1 MNRVDRV
8 DPREQL
14 KAALSR
20 CDFTAD
26 HEAEVRRLVRSSSL
40 LDPGCQLL
48 LAACKSGGGGQAA
61 RLLLECV
68 DYSPSQL
75 GNVLFEVSD
84 CDANTPA
91 MRALLSAGASLL
103 DDFGDNL
110 ALYNAAYDGQVQCL
124 GALLEAGADVDA
136 TTSVDTHSEDVDA
149 CSDEADDTP
158 LRVAARRG
166 HSAVVVALLDAGACV
181 DLANSDGHTPMSS
194 AAAHG
199 HIDVARTLLL
209 HGADPHRVQMRHV
222 TDIGVQRLISAARR
236 MA

>member
-1 MNRVDRV
+1 MMDRMDGV
-8 DPREQL
+8 DPRERL

-20 CDFTAD
+20 CDFTAE
-26 HEAEVRRLVRSSSL
+26 HEAEVRGLFRSSL
-40 LDPGCQLL
+40 LLDPDCQLL
-48 LAACKSGGGGQAA
+48 MTACKSGGGQAP
-61 RLLLECV
+61 RVLLDCV
-68 DYSPSQL
+68 DYSPSQM
-75 GNVLFEVSD
+75 GAVLWEVSG
-84 CDANTPA
+84 CDANAPA

-136 TTSVDTHSEDVDA
+136 TTSVDAHSEDVDA

-158 LRVAARRG
+158 LRAAACRG
-166 HSAVVVALLDAGACV
+166 HLAVVVALLDAGASV
-181 DLANSDGHTPMSS
+181 DLANSDGNTPMSS

-209 HGADPHRVQMRHV
+209 HGADPHRVLLQHV
-222 TDIGVQRLISAARR
+222 ADIGVQRLISASRR
-236 MA
+236 LA

>member
-1 MNRVDRV
+1 MNRVERV

-110 ALYNAAYDGQVQCL
+110 ALYNA
-124 GALLEAGADVDA
+124 GADVDA

-181 DLANSDGHTPMSS
+181 DLANSDGNTPMSS

-236 MA
+236 LA